1 MSDPLSQLIQ
11 GLDLDL
17 QGPSSPRAQELINL
31 VTSTM
36 EQLTGNTDDVEQFN
50 A

>member
-1 MSDPLSQLIQ
+1 MSDPLSQLLN

-17 QGPSSPRAQELINL
+17 QGPNSPRAQELINL

-36 EQLTGNTDDVEQFN
+36 EELTGNTDVEQFN
-50 A
+50 V